1 MNNSKNNKTAK
12 RFYEPPRILVTEVLL
27 EQTFL
32 QVSEFKKNDYD
43 YPLKNFDI
51 DYWKRTSS
59 SQYLDGGIYG
69 KLGDSWLSKSNLK

>member
-1 MNNSKNNKTAK
+1 MIKGSTYYRIPGSYNNVG
-12 RFYEPPRILVTEVLL
+12 Y
-27 EQTFL
+27 
-32 QVSEFKKNDYD
+32 EFKKNDYD